1 MRFGRLGR
9 AAVAVLAVV
18 LVATGCSGSETTEDS
33 AVREPLEQTELRV
46 GVLPVID
53 NAPLFI
59 ALQKGYFADEGLKVT
74 PEIVQGAGPAI
85 PKLLQGSLDIAF
97 TNYVSVFAAQAKGTG
112 KFHVLT
118 DGYQAKPKVLGIV
131 VMGDKLAGPKSLE
144 GRTIAVNALQ
154 DVGTLTISSALSSND
169 VKANSV
175 KYRQI
180 PFPQM
185 AAALAKG
192 QVDAAWM
199 EEPFITSAAQ
209 TLGARLLLDTA
220 SGPTADFPV
229 AGYVSTSAFVESNPR
244 TAAAFRRAMQRA
256 QQLAADRQNV
266 EKVLPEY
273 SKVDPETAVITSVGV
288 FPTSE
293 EPSPV
298 RLQRVADLMQQF
310 GMLSARLDVKNLT
323 E

>member
-1 MRFGRLGR
+1 
-9 AAVAVLAVV
+9 
-18 LVATGCSGSETTEDS
+18 
-33 AVREPLEQTELRV
+33 
-46 GVLPVID
+46 
-53 NAPLFI
+53 
-59 ALQKGYFADEGLKVT
+59 VT
-74 PEIVQGAGPAI
+74 PEIIQGGAAAI
-85 PKLLQGSLDIAF
+85 PKLLQGSLDITF
-97 TNYVSVFAAQAKGTG
+97 TNYVAVFAAQAKGTG
-112 KFHVLT
+112 KFHVLSE
-118 DGYQAKPKVLGIV
+118 GYQAKPKVLGIV
-131 VMGDKLAGPKSLE
+131 VMSDKLAGPKSLA

-154 DVGTLTISSALSSND
+154 DVGTLTIASALSSSD
-169 VKANSV
+169 VSADSV

-199 EEPFITSAAQ
+199 EEPFITNAAQ
-209 TLGARLLLDTA
+209 TLGTRLLLDTA

-229 AGYVSTSAFVESNPR
+229 AGYVTTASFAESNPR
-244 TAAAFRRAMQRA
+244 TAAAFRRAIHRA

-288 FPTSE
+288 FPTSQ

>member
-1 MRFGRLGR
+1 MRFGRPGR
-9 AAVAVLAVV
+9 AAVAALAVT
-18 LVATGCSGSETTEDS
+18 LVAGGCSDSEASKSGS
-33 AVREPLEQTELRV
+33 APAQLEQTELRV
-46 GVLPVID
+46 GAQPIID

-59 ALQKGYFADEGLKVT
+59 AIEKGFFADEGLKVT
-74 PEIVQGAGPAI
+74 PEIIQGGAPPI
-85 PKLLQGSLDIAF
+85 PKLLQGGLDITF
-97 TNYVSVFAAQAKGTG
+97 TNYVSVFAAQAKGIG

-118 DGYQAKPKVLGIV
+118 EGYQAKPKVLGIV
-131 VMGDKLAGPKSLE
+131 VMSNKLAGPKSLV
-144 GRTIAVNALQ
+144 GKTIAVNSLQ
-154 DVGTLTISSALSSND
+154 DVGTLTIASALSSSD
-169 VKANSV
+169 VNAATV

-180 PFPQM
+180 PFPLM
-185 AAALAKG
+185 AAALEKG

-199 EEPFITSAAQ
+199 EEPYITSAAR

-229 AGYVSTSAFVESNPR
+229 SGYVSTASFAETNPR

-256 QQLAADRQNV
+256 QELATDRQNV
-266 EKVLPEY
+266 EKGLTGY
-273 SKVDPETAVITSVGV
+273 AKIDPETAVITGVGG
-288 FPTSE
+288 FPTSD